1 MTKMYKITEPAIAL
15 YTMSAFD
22 AIGVYEIDYT
32 DDCMKIAWIHENERT
47 AYRWVKVRYDKE
59 GDDYIFTGGERRYLK
74 DFM

>member
-1 MTKMYKITEPAIAL
+1 MKKMYKIEKPAIAL

-32 DDCMKIAWIHENERT
+32 DDRMKIAWIHENERT

>member
-1 MTKMYKITEPAIAL
+1 MTKMYPAHEPAIAT
-15 YTMSAFD
+15 YNMGNFY

-32 DDCMKIAWIHENERT
+32 DDRMKIAWLNGNERT
-47 AYRWVKVRYDKE
+47 AFRWVKVRYDVD